1 MKWGRCGRVTQTYKD
16 KSTAALS
23 CVHVFIKVRE
33 TSRQSGVPSNAGWA
47 GDEHILAQAC
57 HGCVE
62 LSIIWCNTQRW
73 CGV

>member
-33 TSRQSGVPSNAGWA
+33 TSRQSGVPSIAGW
-47 GDEHILAQAC
+47 LAT
-57 HGCVE
+57 
-62 LSIIWCNTQRW
+62 NTQLMLSRLR
-73 CGV
+73 GAVYHYV